1 MKFRF
6 LSISFSIT
14 LSIEVLIPLYEKS
27 YLPTLCASI
36 QHTIVEVL
44 IKKITKASSELGIN
58 EIAIAGGVSANSYL
72 RKRLIELQK
81 IQKKNVFIP
90 KFEYC
95 TDNAAMIAITGYYQ
109 FLEKDFSDQSVT
121 PTSRLKL

>member
-1 MKFRF
+1 MGT
-6 LSISFSIT
+6 LAGT
-14 LSIEVLIPLYEKS
+14 LSKEQEQVL
-27 YLPTLCASI
+27 
-36 QHTIVEVL
+36 
-44 IKKITKASSELGIN
+44 ELVKQG
-58 EIAIAGGVSANSYL
+58 
-72 RKRLIELQK
+72 
-81 IQKKNVFIP
+81 KNVFIP